1 MLIIFYIL
9 KLAKNTYNYKI
20 KIKNI
25 KKFTENHLSIKKI
38 KKLFKKSINYF
49 KMIKKIMKL

>member
-20 KIKNI
+20 KIKKI
-25 KKFTENHLSIKKI
+25 KKSTENHLLINKI
-38 KKLFKKSINYF
+38 KKLLKKSINYF
-49 KMIKKIMKL
+49 RMIKKIMKL

>member
-20 KIKNI
+20 KIKKI
-25 KKFTENHLSIKKI
+25 KKFTENHLLINKI
-38 KKLFKKSINYF
+38 KKLFKKSINF
-49 KMIKKIMKL
+49 FRMIKIIMKL